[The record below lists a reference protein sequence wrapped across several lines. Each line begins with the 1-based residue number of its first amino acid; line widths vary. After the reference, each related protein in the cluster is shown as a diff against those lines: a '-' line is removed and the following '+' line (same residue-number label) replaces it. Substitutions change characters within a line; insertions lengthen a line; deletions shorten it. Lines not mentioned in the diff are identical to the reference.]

1 MNKSGNST
9 LTWERAPKL
18 RKPVFVVGYHGWS
31 DAGSVASDTLTH
43 IIQTLR
49 PMTLARLDHEPFMV
63 FSLERPTA
71 TIENGL
77 LSSVESLS
85 ASLEFWI
92 NPEGPQDLVLM
103 LAHEPHCNWM
113 TYGSAIA
120 EAMSK
125 IGAAHV
131 ITIGGVQDT
140 ISHSSSAV
148 ISVVC
153 SSTETLASQLG
164 RDAALNPADYK
175 GPISIHTIIL
185 SACKKVGIESTGLWA
200 HVPAY
205 LQKNPRQVARLIK
218 ILNNFVGMNC
228 ETEDLNRESI
238 ELDRRIEEALS
249 LDSNLREFV
258 ESIEGKEQRK
268 QSDGEGAD
276 NIIRLNDF
284 LRREP
289 QKDQDL

>member
-1 MNKSGNST
+1 MNTSANST

-18 RKPVFVVGYHGWS
+18 RKPVFVVGYHGWA

-43 IIQTLR
+43 IIETLS
-49 PMTLARLDHEPFMV
+49 PITLARLDHEPFMV

-71 TIENGL
+71 TINNGL
-77 LSSVESLS
+77 LSRVESLS
-85 ASLEFWI
+85 TSMKFWI
-92 NPEGPQDLVLM
+92 NPDGPQDLVLM

-113 TYGSAIA
+113 SYGSAIA

-125 IGAAHV
+125 IGAEHV

-153 SSTETLASQLG
+153 SSAETLAAQLG
-164 RDAALNPADYK
+164 HDNSLNPADYS

-218 ILNNFVGMNC
+218 ILNKSIGMNC
-228 ETEDLNRESI
+228 ETEGLHRESI

-249 LDSNLREFV
+249 LDPNLREFV
-258 ESIEGKEQRK
+258 ESIEGKEQSK
-268 QSDGEGAD
+268 QTDGVGAD

-284 LRREP
+284 LRRDP
-289 QKDQDL
+289 QRDQDA